1 MIGLAEVQSG
11 LYHLHRPFAQSD
23 TAIPPSSI
31 SLPSSSLVK
40 SCIVASDIWHFHLG
54 HIPT

>member
-11 LYHLHRPFAQSD
+11 LYHLHRSFAQSD
-23 TAIPPSSI
+23 IAIPPSSI
-31 SLPSSSLVK
+31 GLPSSSLVK
-40 SCIVASDIWHFHLG
+40 SCIVASDLWYFHLG